1 LARLSKKSETMKIGV
16 KKKIVLKSKGYPYTY
31 ARVSVMRSKLLKKA
45 EYHKLLKME
54 AGSIARYLQESSYKA
69 AIDGMALNY
78 KGIDLIEH
86 SLNKD
91 LVLAFVKLRRI
102 SAPEVDLLIDA
113 YAGRWDMHNAKTIL
127 RGIYSKAD
135 KEYIKSL
142 LIPAGLLTM
151 AHLENMLKKDTVEEA
166 LKACRMFDISELK
179 EEVSAFNESGML
191 IEIENGLDKIYYK
204 KCLETAASV
213 GKEGLLFRKFLLT
226 EIDIINI
233 RNLLRMKKEE
243 LAKDDIMRHLI
254 FSGEKLDRR
263 KLRMLAA
270 ADSVSSMFD
279 VLKKTDYQDVLPSN
293 VPDSLIDIELELD
306 RMLIRK
312 SFLFTHQ
319 YPMSVMSILSYM
331 LSKAMEVKNLKT
343 LAKAKQLGIDEKFIE
358 EKLVAV

>member
-1 LARLSKKSETMKIGV
+1 MKFATN
-16 KKKIVLKSKGYPYTY
+16 KKIVLRKKGYPYTY
-31 ARVSVMRSKLLKKA
+31 ARVSVMRGKLLQKS

-69 AIDGMALNY
+69 AIDALALNY

-102 SAPEVDLLIDA
+102 SAPEVRLLIDA
-113 YAGRWDMHNAKTIL
+113 YAGRWDMHNVKTII

-142 LIPAGLLTM
+142 LIPAGFLTM
-151 AHLENMLKKDTVEEA
+151 AQLEAMLKKDTVEEA
-166 LKACRMFDISELK
+166 LKACSMLDIDDIKPEIG
-179 EEVSAFNESGML
+179 AFNESGKL
-191 IEIENGLDKIYYK
+191 IEIENRLDKIYYNN
-204 KCLETAASV
+204 CLTTAALI
-213 GKEGLLFRKFLLT
+213 GKEGILFRKFLLM

-243 LAKDDIMRHLI
+243 LPKEDILRHIL
-254 FSGEKLDRR
+254 FSGHELDRR
-263 KLRMLAA
+263 KLKILAS
-270 ADSVSSMFD
+270 ADSVSSVID
-279 VLKKTDYQDVLPSN
+279 ILKKTDYRDVLPSN

-306 RMLIRK
+306 KMLIRK